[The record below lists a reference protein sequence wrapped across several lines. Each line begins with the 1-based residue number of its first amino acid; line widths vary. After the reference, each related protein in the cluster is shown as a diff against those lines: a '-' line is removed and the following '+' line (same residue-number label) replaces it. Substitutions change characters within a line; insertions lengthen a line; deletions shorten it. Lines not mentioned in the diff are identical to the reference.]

1 MDLSPQLSDALQ
13 VIQAYGDGGFTLSER
28 KVKGSVLVFP
38 DKAEEWKVNSVADL
52 TLESLKPVMEA
63 DPAVEILLIGTGTSQ
78 ALISPTLKDALRV
91 GGMAVD
97 SMDTGAACRTYN
109 ILMSEDRRVAAALIA
124 V

>member
-1 MDLSPQLSDALQ
+1 MDITPQLSDAVQ
-13 VIQAYGDGGFTLSER
+13 VIQSYGDGGFTISET
-28 KVKGSVLVFP
+28 KMKGSVLVFP
-38 DKAEEWKVNSVADL
+38 DKAEAWNITSIADL
-52 TLESLKPVMEA
+52 TIESLKAVMEA
-63 DPAVEILLIGTGTSQ
+63 EPPVEILLIGTGTSQ
-78 ALISPTLKDALRV
+78 EFISPTLKDALRV

>member
-1 MDLSPQLSDALQ
+1 MDITPQLSDALQ
-13 VIQAYGDGGFTLSER
+13 VIQAYGDGGFTISE
-28 KVKGSVLVFP
+28 KKMKGSALVFP
-38 DKAEEWKVNSVADL
+38 DKAEQWDVTSIEEL
-52 TLESLKPVMEA
+52 TIESLKAVMQAE
-63 DPAVEILLIGTGTSQ
+63 PTVEILLIGTGKTQ
-78 ALISPTLKDALRV
+78 EFISPVLKDALRV